1 MMPGYYKRPDLTRE
15 AIVDGWLRTG
25 DAGYVDEDGFLFLVD
40 RIKDMIVSGG
50 VNVYP
55 KDIEEVLVR
64 HPEVTEAA
72 VFGVPDEKWGEA
84 PVAAVLLRD
93 GAATDAQ
100 DLVAW
105 TNERVGAKYQRLS
118 GLVILD
124 AFPRNVAGKTLKREI
139 RKRYLENGE

>member
-25 DAGYVDEDGFLFLVD
+25 DAGYVDADGFLFLVD

-72 VFGVPDEKWGEA
+72 VFGVPDGKWGEVA
-84 PVAAVLLRD
+84 VAAVLLQE
-93 GAATDAQ
+93 GATTQAQ